1 MKKLRNYTFILALM
15 GITLVLSACNEQPT
29 EDTVEDMEEVEDVQE
44 DVVTPTDEDLLPSFV
59 VWQAEQLFLVEP
71 TVAEPMN
78 HSESEELN
86 DTFLSTESPTNM
98 EEDGK
103 NPIFYSFEGDTLKTG
118 HLIMSDEVSGSP
130 EEGQVAFGSDD
141 MEYRIEDHAISAVT
155 FEDDI
160 YIIETD
166 NEEYTLTVESD
177 TELTD
182 QYGNRFTIF
191 DTTFSEL
198 FGEFS
203 ES

>member
-1 MKKLRNYTFILALM
+1 MIKIKTFIALCLLL
-15 GITLVLSACNEQPT
+15 TLTACQTNKT
-29 EDTVEDMEEVEDVQE
+29 NEDVE
-44 DVVTPTDEDLLPSFV
+44 KSIDTEVNNTENVATPTDEDLLPSFV
-59 VWQAEQLFLVEP
+59 TWQAEQLFLVEP

-86 DTFLSTESPTNM
+86 DTFLSTESPNKM

-118 HLIMSDEVSGSP
+118 HLIMSGEVSGSP

-141 MEYRIEDHAISAVT
+141 MEYKIEDRAISAVT
-155 FEDDI
+155 FANDI

-166 NEEYTLTVESD
+166 DAEYTLTVESD

-191 DTTFSEL
+191 DITFNEL
-198 FGEFS
+198 FEQFS

>member
-1 MKKLRNYTFILALM
+1 MKKSKNYVLVLALM
-15 GITLVLSACNEQPT
+15 GMTLVLSACGEQAA
-29 EDTVEDMEEVEDVQE
+29 EDTVEDTEEVENLEE
-44 DVVTPTDEDLLPSFV
+44 DSKIPTDEELVPSFV
-59 VWQAEQLFLVEP
+59 NWQAEQLFLVKP
-71 TVAEPMN
+71 TVAAPMN

-86 DTFLSTESPTNM
+86 NTFLSTESPHNM
-98 EEDGK
+98 EEDSK
-103 NPIFYSFEGDTLKTG
+103 NPIFYSFEGDSLKTG
-118 HLIMSDEVSGSP
+118 HLIMSDDLSGSP

-160 YIIETD
+160 YTIETD
-166 NEEYTLTVESD
+166 KEEYTLTVESD

-182 QYGNRFTIF
+182 QYGNRFEIF

-198 FGEFS
+198 FEEFS

>member
-1 MKKLRNYTFILALM
+1 MIKIKTFIALCVLL
-15 GITLVLSACNEQPT
+15 TLTACQTNETNEDVEESIDTEVNNT
-29 EDTVEDMEEVEDVQE
+29 EDVA
-44 DVVTPTDEDLLPSFV
+44 TPNKGDLLPSFV

-78 HSESEELN
+78 HSETEKLDKS
-86 DTFLSTESPTNM
+86 FLSTESPSNM

-130 EEGQVAFGSDD
+130 EEGKVAFGSDD
-141 MEYRIEDHAISAVT
+141 MEYKMEDHAISAVA
-155 FEDDI
+155 FEDGT
-160 YIIETD
+160 YTIETD
-166 NEEYTLTVESD
+166 NEEYTLTVVSD

-198 FGEFS
+198 FEQFS